1 MLGFSLTTL
10 GSHVSTLDDLVQ
22 ACTEMIAKDGLAAFS
37 LRKVAQRVGIKAPS
51 IYEHFAS
58 KEALLGEA
66 RRSATVALN
75 ESLLAH
81 CKGRG
86 ARQRLVSTA
95 VGYLQFA
102 QEQPSLFALL
112 LMETPSRRRG
122 LEEPPDKNSPYAFLL
137 ARVNDFLGEGQ
148 RNGEV
153 LSFGIW
159 SLVHGAAVLRHT
171 HLKEFS
177 APVVAG
183 TRKNLEALLD
193 GWQA

>member
-1 MLGFSLTTL
+1 M
-10 GSHVSTLDDLVQ
+10 STFDELVQ
-22 ACTEMIAKDGLAAFS
+22 ACTQMIATDGLAAFS

-58 KEALLGEA
+58 KEALLDEA
-66 RRSATVALN
+66 RRAAAAALN
-75 ESLLAH
+75 EALLAH

-86 ARQRLVSTA
+86 PRQRLLTTA
-95 VGYLQFA
+95 LAYLQFA
-102 QEQPSLFALL
+102 EVQPALFALL
-112 LMETPSRRRG
+112 FMQTPSRRRA
-122 LEEPPDKNSPYAFLL
+122 LEESPDANSPYAFLL

-148 RNGEV
+148 REGEI

-159 SLVHGAAVLRHT
+159 SLVHGAAALRHT
-171 HLKEFS
+171 HLKAFS

-193 GWQA
+193 GWQSPTPQ